1 MRPFHIFSGSTHP
14 ELTQLICEHLGF
26 KPSRSRL
33 EKFSNGETKV
43 VIDRSV
49 RNNDV
54 YIIQTGS
61 GRVNDALMEL
71 LIMIHACK
79 GASSHKV
86 TVVLPFFPYSRY
98 SDTKCE
104 HSVEYPNIKDDSKP
118 YLYHSWAA
126 QMGTLMSSLFACVGC
141 DHIITMDLHDP
152 QFQGFFNIPVD
163 NLGARGVFQKYII
176 KHIPGYLEAVIV
188 SPDAGGAKRAT
199 AIADTLRIDFALIHK
214 ERKLGQQFYEMD
226 SEMMLVGHVED
237 KVAILIDDIIDTA
250 NTLIKAAKMLTEHGA
265 TKVYS
270 LATHAVFSG
279 DAIERINESTL
290 HKVIVTNSVP
300 QTENVKRC
308 PKLVVLDVSFIFA
321 EAIRKIHH
329 GQSLSMLFDYSL

>member
-1 MRPFHIFSGSTHP
+1 
-14 ELTQLICEHLGF
+14 
-26 KPSRSRL
+26 
-33 EKFSNGETKV
+33 
-43 VIDRSV
+43 
-49 RNNDV
+49 
-54 YIIQTGS
+54 
-61 GRVNDALMEL
+61 
-71 LIMIHACK
+71 
-79 GASSHKV
+79 
-86 TVVLPFFPYSRY
+86 
-98 SDTKCE
+98 
-104 HSVEYPNIKDDSKP
+104 
-118 YLYHSWAA
+118 
-126 QMGTLMSSLFACVGC
+126 MSSLFACVGC

-321 EAIRKIHH
+321 EVQVLNKN
-329 GQSLSMLFDYSL
+329 Y